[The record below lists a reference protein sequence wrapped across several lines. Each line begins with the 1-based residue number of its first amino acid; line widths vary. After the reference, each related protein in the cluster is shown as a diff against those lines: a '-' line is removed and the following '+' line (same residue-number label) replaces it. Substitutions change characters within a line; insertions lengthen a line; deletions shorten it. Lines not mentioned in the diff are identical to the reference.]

1 MPLLTNLQFLSF
13 ENYRNQGTY
22 TSGFFESFQ
31 NQRAHSC
38 FFKIFSKDLRF
49 RVVGP
54 LTVLS
59 VLRTMVRVRTRVR
72 GAIQK
77 MVGYQQWGPRVGFS

>member
-1 MPLLTNLQFLSF
+1 M
-13 ENYRNQGTY
+13 
-22 TSGFFESFQ
+22 
-31 NQRAHSC
+31 
-38 FFKIFSKDLRF
+38 
-49 RVVGP
+49 VVGP

-59 VLRTMVRVRTRVR
+59 VFRTMVRVRTPVR